1 MTADAYARPT
11 DDCDLV
17 LKGGVTSG
25 VVYPQAILA
34 LARRYRFC
42 SIGGTSV
49 GAIAAAF
56 AAAAEFARRR
66 GDPAGFE
73 RLDVACAELPRLMP
87 GLFQPKPMFRP
98 LMTLIRWAQ
107 RRPRAL
113 AGVGLAVTALVLL
126 LAASGATLSWLS
138 PQSPALPLVCGALF
152 AALALCGA
160 GAAWVGVTAARL
172 PAHDFGLCPGGA
184 TRPGGPPALTDWVH
198 ATIQHIAFGREGE
211 PPLTFGRLR
220 EAGVELKMV
229 VTNLSMRRPHTLP
242 GLGEDLPLMF
252 DAGEWGRLF
261 PAEVVDFLT
270 EEAADPVAQDPGAPR
285 GLVLHQLPSA
295 SNMPVIVGVRMSLA
309 FPFLL
314 AAVPLWLRDRWLN
327 QLSLDQV
334 GAARPMRYRA
344 PTTARL
350 RRILISD
357 GGISSNFPIHF
368 FDTLFPDR
376 PTFALGIDALDP
388 AIDPDGPRAYVPR
401 GAEGASFMPARDIGG
416 FAAFAAA
423 ILGAAKDWQDLLAG
437 SMPGQRERIARV
449 FLSPE
454 EGGLSLDMPAELSRR
469 LMAYGGAVGQAV
481 LDDFDFAEHRWRRA
495 LSVYGVLQGQA
506 AGARAGWDGGFGAWL
521 SDYTPRTYVRAL
533 APASREALNARLAA
547 FAALG
552 EIFDPALSLSEFPKP
567 RGVMRITPR
576 V

>member
-25 VVYPQAILA
+25 LVYPRAILA

-73 RLDVACAELPRLMP
+73 RLDSACAELPRLLP
-87 GLFQPKPMFRP
+87 GLFQPSPALRP
-98 LMTLIRWAQ
+98 LMAVARWGQ
-107 RRPRAL
+107 SRPRTLAVVALAAL
-113 AGVGLAVTALVLL
+113 AGLFALTGAAAVLAWRDPTGGGVAQVVSAAAFAGLALFIAL
-126 LAASGATLSWLS
+126 SGW
-138 PQSPALPLVCGALF
+138 
-152 AALALCGA
+152 A
-160 GAAWVGVTAARL
+160 GWMLTRL
-172 PAHDFGLCPGGA
+172 PGHDFGLCPGVSTRRDGA
-184 TRPGGPPALTDWVH
+184 PALTDWVH
-198 ATIQHIAFGREGE
+198 RTIQHIAHGRDGE
-211 PPLTFGRLR
+211 PPLTFGLLR
-220 EAGVELKMV
+220 QAGVELRMV
-229 VTNLSMRRPHTLP
+229 ITNLSMRRPHTLP
-242 GLGEDLPLMF
+242 DLGEDLPLMF
-252 DAGEWGRLF
+252 DAGEWRKLF
-261 PAEVVDFLT
+261 PEDVVRFLT
-270 EEAADPVAQDPGAPR
+270 EEAADPVPPEPEAADR
-285 GLVLHQLPSA
+285 SLHQLPSA

-309 FPFLL
+309 FPILL
-314 AAVPLWLRDRWLN
+314 SAVPLWLRDRWLD

-368 FDTLFPDR
+368 FDTLFPGR
-376 PTFALGIDALDP
+376 PTFALGIDTLDP
-388 AIDPDGPRAYVPR
+388 AVDPEGPRAYVPR
-401 GAEGASFMPARDIGG
+401 GAEGASFMPARDIAG
-416 FAAFAAA
+416 FASFAAA

-437 SMPGQRERIARV
+437 AMPGQRERIARV
-449 FLSPE
+449 FLSPD
-454 EGGLSLDMPAELSRR
+454 EGGLSLAMPRELSEK
-469 LMAYGGAVGQAV
+469 LMAYGGDVGQAV

-495 LSVYGVLQGQA
+495 LSVYAVLQGQA
-506 AGARAGWDGGFGAWL
+506 AGARSGWDDGFGTWL
-521 SDYTPRTYVRAL
+521 TSYTPRTYTRAVS
-533 APASREALNARLAA
+533 PANREALNARLAA
-547 FAALG
+547 FAGLG
-552 EIFDPALSLSEFPKP
+552 EAFSPALSLNDFPKP

>member
-1 MTADAYARPT
+1 MTDPYARPT

-66 GDPAGFE
+66 GDPGGFE
-73 RLDVACAELPRLMP
+73 RLDAACAELPRLLP
-87 GLFQPKPMFRP
+87 GLFQPNPVFRP
-98 LMTLIRWAQ
+98 LMALARWAQ
-107 RRPRAL
+107 SRPRAL
-113 AGVGLAVTALVLL
+113 AATGLIGLALILL
-126 LAASGATLSWLS
+126 LAGAAAVMSWRDPAGPALRGISGAL
-138 PQSPALPLVCGALF
+138 
-152 AALALCGA
+152 LALIVLGVLGGA
-160 GAAWVGVTAARL
+160 WIAGMLARL
-172 PAHDFGLCPGGA
+172 PAADFGLCPGGRS
-184 TRPGGPPALTDWVH
+184 RPGGPPALTDWVH
-198 ATIQHIAFGREGE
+198 ETIQHIAYGRQGE

-220 EAGVELKMV
+220 EAGVELRMV

-242 GLGEDLPLMF
+242 DLGDDLPLMF
-252 DAGEWGRLF
+252 DAGEWRGLF

-270 EEAADPVAQDPGAPR
+270 EEAADPVPPDAAAPPGLA
-285 GLVLHQLPSA
+285 LHQLPSA

-309 FPFLL
+309 FPILL
-314 AAVPLWLRDRWLN
+314 SAVPLWLRDRWLD

-368 FDTLFPDR
+368 FDTLFPGR

-388 AIDPDGPRAYVPR
+388 AVDPDGPRAYVPR
-401 GAEGASFMPARDIGG
+401 GAEGASFMPARDIEG
-416 FAAFAAA
+416 FPAFAAA

-454 EGGLSLDMPAELSRR
+454 EGGLSLDMPAELSRK
-469 LMAYGGAVGQAV
+469 LMAYGGEVGQAV

-495 LSVYGVLQGQA
+495 LSVYAVLQGQA
-506 AGARAGWDGGFGAWL
+506 AEAKTGWDGGFGAWL
-521 SDYTPRTYVRAL
+521 WGYTPRTYVRAV
-533 APASREALNARLAA
+533 APANRETLNARLAA

-552 EIFDPALSLSEFPKP
+552 ETFSPALSVSDFPKP